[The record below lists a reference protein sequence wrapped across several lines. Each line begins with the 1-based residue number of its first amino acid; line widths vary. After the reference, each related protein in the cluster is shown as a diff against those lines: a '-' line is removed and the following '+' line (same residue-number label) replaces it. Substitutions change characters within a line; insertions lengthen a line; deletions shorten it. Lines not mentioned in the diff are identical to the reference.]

1 MKGLIL
7 VITILC
13 YSAISFGQ
21 SGELVEN
28 KAIKFSIE
36 QASDTIDFVVVD
48 TLLKERKPIFL
59 WCQGSLPI
67 PLFFELGNYGT
78 IFFGGGVSNFN
89 YSEIVDQYHLV
100 VISMPKTPLLVTKK
114 NLNKGSQ
121 YIPNPNEPN
130 KFSTEYIKA
139 DYLENYVNRAEA
151 VLGFLKEQSWVNNEK
166 LVVAGHSQGTKVAT
180 KIASRNKDVTV
191 LGLLGA
197 NPFGR
202 IDQMI
207 RQARLDAQLGK
218 ITWEEADST
227 MNRFYKLYEDANN
240 QDSLKQNPSLKAWKT
255 FSETYYDDWLELDI
269 PIYLAYGTEDRVA
282 DLCDLVPL
290 FFIEKKKTNLTL
302 KRYIGLEHNFFEVDE
317 NGRAIQ
323 EKNHWEKVI
332 EEFLNW
338 IE

>member
-13 YSAISFGQ
+13 YSTISFGQ

-89 YSEIVDQYHLV
+89 YSEIVEQYHLV

-130 KFSTEYIKA
+130 KFSREYIKA

-151 VLGFLKEQSWVNNEK
+151 VLGFLKKQSWVSNEK

-269 PIYLAYGTEDRVA
+269 PIYLAYGTEDRVT
-282 DLCDLVPL
+282 DLCDLIPL

-302 KRYIGLEHNFFEVDE
+302 KRYIGLEHNFSEVDE
-317 NGRAIQ
+317 NGRANQ
-323 EKNHWEKVI
+323 EKNHWEKVMT
-332 EEFLNW
+332 EFVNW
-338 IE
+338 LE